1 MGTLTYILPMGVVA
15 ATCTLLLTVSCAQ
28 VPAARV
34 ELRERVDFAAAPPVD
49 VRVVI
54 QNEHAPDA
62 ARYLRAAVAAVK
74 VCGSWFGAYG
84 PETLTLIDPVWRIAP
99 LTDTDH
105 DAITL
110 ERVHWWTTATAMTPE
125 LAAARGVARR
135 LWTTAVDTSALP
147 PWLTDGLVEFAARRV
162 VAPIFERENNP
173 PGYAFLETR
182 FFGGFVPRFAR
193 VRLPVE
199 TDGDHETPA
208 GKTVL
213 ALGTLERWLG
223 RPVFDQVL
231 AQFVA
236 ASRGRAPQFAD
247 FERTASE
254 VSGQNL
260 SWFFE
265 QAFHSTSQIDYG
277 IGQLASERAPDGTFV
292 STVTAR
298 RYGDGLFTGTSAP
311 PIGVFESGRGV
322 TMLVTFAD
330 GQRRIEHWDGRN
342 REKTFRYR
350 SQASAVSVVI
360 DPNRTLLLDVRQTN
374 NSRTLA
380 PKSAAAASYW
390 AARWMAWLENA
401 LLNYAVFV

>member
-1 MGTLTYILPMGVVA
+1 M
-15 ATCTLLLTVSCAQ
+15 LLLTVSCTQ
-28 VPAARV
+28 VPAPRV
-34 ELRERVDFAAAPPVD
+34 ELRERVDFAAAASPVD

-54 QNEHAPDA
+54 QKEHAPDA
-62 ARYLRAAVAAVK
+62 ARYLRAAVAGVK
-74 VCGSWFGAYG
+74 LCGSWFGAG
-84 PETLTLIDPVWRIAP
+84 PETLTLIDPVWRVAP
-99 LTDTDH
+99 LNETDN

-110 ERVHWWTTATAMTPE
+110 EHVHWWATATSMAPE
-125 LAAARGVARR
+125 LAAARGVVRR
-135 LWTTAVDTSALP
+135 LWTAAVDTSALP

-162 VAPIFERENNP
+162 VAPIFEQENNP

-182 FFGGFVPRFAR
+182 FFGGLVPRFVR
-193 VRLPVE
+193 VRLPPE
-199 TDGDHETPA
+199 TDGEHGTPA
-208 GKTVL
+208 GQTRL

-236 ASRGRAPQFAD
+236 TSRGRAPQLAD

-254 VSGQNL
+254 VSGQSL
-260 SWFFE
+260 AWFFD
-265 QAFHSTSQIDYG
+265 QAFHSTSRIDYG
-277 IGQLASERAPDGTFV
+277 VGQLASERAPDGTFV

-298 RYGDGLFTGTSAP
+298 RYGDGVFTGASAP
-311 PIGVFESGRGV
+311 PIGHFESGRAV

-330 GQRRIEHWDGRN
+330 GQRRIDHWDGRN

-350 SQASAVSVVI
+350 SQAPAVSAVI
-360 DPNRTLLLDVRQTN
+360 DPDRTLLLDVRQTN

-380 PKSAAAASYW
+380 PQSGAAAWHW
-390 AARWMAWLENA
+390 AGRWMAWLENA